1 MSDPPILTSEKRT
14 ADVAVPDQAKP
25 LISPKYVLIAVAL
38 VIIAVVV
45 IVGLV
50 IVAVRN
56 PAHTETVR
64 DMAIIALAAESGLIG
79 LGLLVLVVQVARLA
93 NMLEFEIKPI
103 LLNTADTVSTVRG
116 TASFVSERMVSP
128 IIKAS
133 GYVSGAARLVG
144 ALRGL
149 APGGRGGESEE
160 QRQDDSQQSTIGGE
174 R

>member
-1 MSDPPILTSEKRT
+1 LTSEKRT
-14 ADVAVPDQAKP
+14 ADAAVPDQAKP

-38 VIIAVVV
+38 VIIAVVG

-50 IVAVRN
+50 IMAVRN

-79 LGLLVLVVQVARLA
+79 LGLLVLIVQVARLA

-103 LLNTADTVSTVRG
+103 LLNTADTTVSTVRG

-133 GYVSGAARLVG
+133 GYMSGAARLVG

-160 QRQDDSQQSTIGGE
+160 QRQEVSQQSTRGGE